1 MVQLGWEPELWLQLL
16 RRQPLLLL
24 LRLVLYLFVILVS
37 SAWVMGIGVGMRWK
51 RSPNHRR
58 PQTMTMHPCPAVEV
72 GGSQGLVSV
81 TSASTCWG
89 M

>member
-16 RRQPLLLL
+16 RRQQLLLL
-24 LRLVLYLFVILVS
+24 LVYLFVILVS
-37 SAWVMGIGVGMRWK
+37 SAWVMEIGVGMRWK

-81 TSASTCWG
+81 TSASPCWG

>member
-1 MVQLGWEPELWLQLL
+1 MQLGWEPGLWLQLL

-24 LRLVLYLFVILVS
+24 LLVFLVVILIS
-37 SAWVMGIGVGMRWK
+37 SPWVMGIGVGMRWK

-81 TSASTCWG
+81 TSASPCWG

>member
-16 RRQPLLLL
+16 RRQQLLLL
-24 LRLVLYLFVILVS
+24 LVFLFVILVS
-37 SAWVMGIGVGMRWK
+37 SPWVMEIGVGMRWK

-81 TSASTCWG
+81 TSASPCWG

>member
-1 MVQLGWEPELWLQLL
+1 MQPGRGPELWLQLL
-16 RRQPLLLL
+16 GRHPLLLL
-24 LRLVLYLFVILVS
+24 LVLVLFLIRIASPLV
-37 SAWVMGIGVGMRWK
+37 MEIGVGVRWK

-72 GGSQGLVSV
+72 GGRVPGSSL
-81 TSASTCWG
+81 TDFASPCWG